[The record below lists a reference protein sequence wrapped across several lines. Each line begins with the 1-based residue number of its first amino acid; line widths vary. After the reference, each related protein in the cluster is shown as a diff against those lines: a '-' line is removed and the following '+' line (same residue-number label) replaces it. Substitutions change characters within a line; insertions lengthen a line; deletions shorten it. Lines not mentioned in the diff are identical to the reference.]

1 MNDNNEDIDP
11 VVDPIVCF
19 RRPKNQTQP
28 RMRHL
33 ALAAEDLRLVREG
46 ADIIDHLEN
55 DISMRMLLITFL
67 MYIDD
72 DEEDDSISEFSSSNS
87 SIFMTNL
94 DSDDSE

>member
-19 RRPKNQTQP
+19 RIPKNQTQP
-28 RMRHL
+28 RMQHL
-33 ALAAEDLRLVREG
+33 ALAAEDLRLAREG
-46 ADIIDHLEN
+46 ADTIDHIEN

-72 DEEDDSISEFSSSNS
+72 NEEDLLLAI
-87 SIFMTNL
+87 IWK
-94 DSDDSE
+94 